1 MNDMIKIIKSNEHYH
16 NEEEDWFSTY
26 WHFSFAHYQ
35 DPHKMN
41 FGPLRV
47 FNDDV
52 IQPATGFDFH
62 PHRDMEIITYVSEGK
77 LEHRYN
83 QGNHDVIHP
92 GDEVQRMMMTAGSG
106 ILHSQYNRSKDK
118 SLRLL
123 QMWIFPSK
131 RELEPSWEQRQFE
144 KQGRA
149 NKLLPVVM
157 PENAKP
163 NGPASKEI
171 EYAAEAV
178 AWADAFILA
187 SPDYHGSM
195 SGALKNFLDHFF
207 EEFAGKVFGY
217 IVASHEKGLTVMDQM
232 RTAVR
237 QCYGWSM
244 PYGVSISGEQDFAT
258 GGEISNISLSKR
270 LQMMSR
276 DLVVYGRL
284 VRDQFVRD
292 LGSSEQHTFAA
303 HYRP

>member
-1 MNDMIKIIKSNEHYH
+1 ML
-16 NEEEDWFSTY
+16 
-26 WHFSFAHYQ
+26 
-35 DPHKMN
+35 
-41 FGPLRV
+41 GV
-47 FNDDV
+47 
-52 IQPATGFDFH
+52 
-62 PHRDMEIITYVSEGK
+62 
-77 LEHRYN
+77 
-83 QGNHDVIHP
+83 
-92 GDEVQRMMMTAGSG
+92 AGSTRQG
-106 ILHSQYNRSKDK
+106 SYSTRALKIALEYVKKQGAEV
-118 SLRLL
+118 RLL
-123 QMWIFPSK
+123 ELNRIVLPLYDPS
-131 RELEPSWEQRQFE
+131 
-144 KQGRA
+144 A
-149 NKLLPVVM
+149 T
-157 PENAKP
+157 
-163 NGPASKEI
+163 ASKEV
-171 EYAAEAV
+171 EEAAKAI

-244 PYGVSISGEQDFAT
+244 PYGVSISGEQDFAA
-258 GGEISNISLSKR
+258 GDEISNVRLSKR